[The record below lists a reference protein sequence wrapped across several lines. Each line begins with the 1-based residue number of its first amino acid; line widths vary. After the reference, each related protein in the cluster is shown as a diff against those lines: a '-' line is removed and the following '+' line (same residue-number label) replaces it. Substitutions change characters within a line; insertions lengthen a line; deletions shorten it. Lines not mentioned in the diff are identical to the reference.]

1 MVRRIKPIEVSIPAD
16 GVGVFES
23 IHDPSFRMASRS
35 DPFDKLFLV
44 GRGVIDIW
52 EAGASHIR
60 AKEGDAVYIPRNLQ
74 HQMVDVKA
82 STLFLLCFTDALGV
96 GFLEWTKIRE
106 QLGTE
111 VRVWQSLPSEAALL
125 PVWRRLLSEQE
136 RDDLGCRALLKAESV
151 ALLVRLVRTRVE
163 SDSTQDDRFGE
174 LLAELAKTSF
184 EPWTVDEAARRV
196 GVSRRHF
203 TKTIKATTG
212 KTFVELLTTMR
223 IGRMKEL
230 LVSGGYTVAGGA
242 YACGFG
248 DLAHF
253 YRVFKKHEGQTPLQW
268 LVGNGG

>member
-1 MVRRIKPIEVSIPAD
+1 MPRRIQPIDVSIPAD

-23 IHDPSFRMASRS
+23 IHDPAFRMASRA

-44 GRGVIDIW
+44 GRGVIDIR
-52 EAGASHIR
+52 EAEASHIR
-60 AKEGDAVYIPRNLQ
+60 ANEGDAVYIPRNLQ
-74 HQMVDVKA
+74 HHMVDVKA
-82 STLFLLCFTDALGV
+82 STLFLICFTDALGV
-96 GFLEWTKIRE
+96 GFPEWTRIRE
-106 QLGTE
+106 ELGTR
-111 VRVWQSLPSEAALL
+111 VRVWQSLPFESALL

-136 RDDLGCRALLKAESV
+136 RGDSGSRALVKAESV
-151 ALLVRLVRTRVE
+151 ALLVRLVRARFE
-163 SDSTQDDRFGE
+163 SASTQGDRFGE
-174 LLAELAKTSF
+174 LLAELTQTSF
-184 EPWTVDEAARRV
+184 EPWTVDEAARWV

-230 LVSGGYTVAGGA
+230 LTSGGYTVAGAA

-253 YRVFKKHEGQTPLQW
+253 YRTFKRYEGQTPLQW
-268 LVGNGG
+268 LDRNAG